1 MWERVG
7 RTTARQAPTPSAL
20 LEIRAHAR
28 AQARVRAGKFAR
40 PTARGA
46 RVTAVA
52 ARVESAGLP
61 ELTRALAVRRELR
74 PEERLE
80 APALLPV
87 HSAMAP

>member
-46 RVTAVA
+46 RATAAGV
-52 ARVESAGLP
+52 RVESAGLREP
-61 ELTRALAVRRELR
+61 TRASAVGRELR

-80 APALLPV
+80 ALELRPV
-87 HSAMAP
+87 QPAMAP